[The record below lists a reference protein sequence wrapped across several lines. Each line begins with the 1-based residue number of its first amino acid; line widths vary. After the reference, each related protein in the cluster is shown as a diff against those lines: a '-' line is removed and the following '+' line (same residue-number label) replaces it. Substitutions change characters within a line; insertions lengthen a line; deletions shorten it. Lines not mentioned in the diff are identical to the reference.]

1 MIAAALFGDVMRC
14 PRVRG
19 ASGAVYAHLYDI
31 SADVPRAG
39 LYSDGGALWLET
51 YNDAGRRA
59 HCEPVADDWQASP
72 PRNAAPV
79 PDVVRIVRGVRFAAV
94 GRNVR
99 GEILW
104 QAQL

>member
-1 MIAAALFGDVMRC
+1 MIAAALFCDVMRC

-19 ASGAVYAHLYDI
+19 VSGTVYAHLYDI
-31 SADVPRAG
+31 GADVPRAG
-39 LYSDGGALWLET
+39 LYSDAGGLWLET
-51 YNDAGRRA
+51 YNAAGRRA

-72 PRNAAPV
+72 LRSSAPV
-79 PDVVRIVRGVRFAAV
+79 PSVVRIVRGVRYAAV